1 MEDLKHS
8 LKGLGW
14 WDLFFCDTYVS
25 TIRVSAEL

>member
-14 WDLFFCDTYVS
+14 WDLFCDTYVS

>member
-14 WDLFFCDTYVS
+14 CIFCDTYVS